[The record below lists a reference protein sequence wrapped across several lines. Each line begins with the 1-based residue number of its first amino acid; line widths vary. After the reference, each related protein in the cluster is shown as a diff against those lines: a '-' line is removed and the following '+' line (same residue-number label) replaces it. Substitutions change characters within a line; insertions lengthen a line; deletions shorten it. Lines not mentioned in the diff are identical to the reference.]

1 MDNFAGD
8 VRRGNLRSFISCIQ
22 NKEKAGVLDMS
33 ENIFVR
39 AKNVSL
45 DYQILDSSR
54 KSITNH
60 LLRIVKDGAF
70 EDGLSGSTVH
80 ALRNLNF
87 SFEKGSKVGI
97 WGPNGAGKSSLL
109 RLLAGVYSPTSGRF
123 ESAGKV
129 ASFLDIGLGIMPD
142 ATGRENII
150 TRGILWG
157 LSKSEIEIRF
167 PQIVD
172 FSELGNFI
180 DLPVR
185 TYSSGMQM
193 RLALAVALSIDANI
207 LLMDEWLSVGD
218 EHFQAKAEKKLTEKV
233 DSADLFFIAS
243 HSKELLSKVTDRVII
258 LDKGSIQGILPTAD
272 FISARNS

>member
-1 MDNFAGD
+1 MNVNSYVQAED
-8 VRRGNLRSFISCIQ
+8 
-22 NKEKAGVLDMS
+22 
-33 ENIFVR
+33 
-39 AKNVSL
+39 VSL

-60 LLRIVKDGAF
+60 ILTVVKTGVF

-87 SFEKGSKVGI
+87 RFEKGSRIGI

-109 RLLAGVYSPTSGRF
+109 RLIAKIYSPSSGSF
-123 ESAGKV
+123 ESSGKI

-142 ATGRENII
+142 ATGRENIF

-157 LSKSEIEIRF
+157 LSRQEIEDRF
-167 PQIVD
+167 TSILE
-172 FSELGNFI
+172 FSELGKFI

-193 RLALAVALSIDANI
+193 RLALAVALSIEADI

-218 EHFQAKAEKKLTEKV
+218 EGFQSKAERVLSQKV
-233 DSADLFFIAS
+233 QAADIFFIAS
-243 HSKELLSKVTDRVII
+243 HSKDLLARVTNQVIVLDRGEIKHII
-258 LDKGSIQGILPTAD
+258 STED
-272 FISARNS
+272 FIEGLVP

>member
-1 MDNFAGD
+1 M
-8 VRRGNLRSFISCIQ
+8 IS
-22 NKEKAGVLDMS
+22 NS
-33 ENIFVR
+33 FVR
-39 AKNVSL
+39 ATNVSL

-60 LLRIVKDGAF
+60 MLRAVKPGAF
-70 EDGLSGSTVH
+70 DDGLSGSTVH

-87 SFEKGSKVGI
+87 EFEKGSKIGI
-97 WGPNGAGKSSLL
+97 WGPNGAGKSTLL
-109 RLLAGVYSPTSGRF
+109 RLLARVYAPTSGQF
-123 ESAGKV
+123 ESDGKV

-142 ATGRENII
+142 ATGRENIF

-157 LSKSEIEIRF
+157 LTKPEIEMRL
-167 PQIVD
+167 PQIIE

-193 RLALAVALSIDANI
+193 RLALAVALSIDAKI

-218 EHFQAKAEKKLTEKV
+218 ENFQAKAEKVLTQKV

-243 HSKELLSKVTDRVII
+243 HSKELLGKVTEHVMV
-258 LDKGSIQGILPTAD
+258 LENGSIQSVIPTSK
-272 FISARNS
+272 FLQLNIS